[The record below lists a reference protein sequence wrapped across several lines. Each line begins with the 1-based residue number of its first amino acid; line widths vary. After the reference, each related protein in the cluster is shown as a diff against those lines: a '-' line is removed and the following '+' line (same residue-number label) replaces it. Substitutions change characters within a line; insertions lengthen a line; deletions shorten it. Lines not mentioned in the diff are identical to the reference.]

1 MKAWITRS
9 SYGTLKMHFVEPR
22 KVEYGDAPF
31 EDKCTL
37 FDSECCNIIAR
48 KFREPSELYPEVN
61 FENSPLEVEIIDKST
76 LDTLYKGLDRYE
88 NFLGMVACMRK
99 AQKEAND
106 MIAQAECYEEAIE
119 HIKKAEELEQMV
131 DKWLEGEAL

>member
-9 SYGTLKMHFVEPR
+9 SYGTLKIHFEEPR

-37 FDSECCNIIAR
+37 FDSEYCNIIAR

-61 FENSPLEVEIIDKST
+61 FENSPLEVEIVEKST
-76 LDTLYKGLDRYE
+76 LDEVCKGLNRYE
-88 NFLGMVACMRK
+88 EFLGMVAYMRRL
-99 AQKEAND
+99 QKEQMTADIDWDNLEYYKEQD
-106 MIAQAECYEEAIE
+106 RKMF
-119 HIKKAEELEQMV
+119 ELQEMV